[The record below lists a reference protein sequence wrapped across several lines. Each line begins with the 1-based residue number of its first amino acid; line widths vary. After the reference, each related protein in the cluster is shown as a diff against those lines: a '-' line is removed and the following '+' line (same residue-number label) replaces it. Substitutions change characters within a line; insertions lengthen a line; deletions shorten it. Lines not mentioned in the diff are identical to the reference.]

1 MRSLLR
7 LLLVCAVLVLAAA
20 LIAACGAQP
29 APAAPT
35 QAPAP
40 TQATAPQAVAPQ
52 AVIPQATQP
61 VANPST
67 AAAAAVGSDKQWS
80 QDPAP
85 SLSKNPAAANTH
97 HYQGDPN
104 APVVLIE
111 ASDFQ

>member
-1 MRSLLR
+1 MRSLLKF
-7 LLLVCAVLVLAAA
+7 LLVGAVLTTA
-20 LIAACGAQP
+20 LVVSAACGSQP

-40 TQATAPQAVAPQ
+40 TQAAAPQTVAPT
-52 AVIPQATQP
+52 ATQP
-61 VANPST
+61 AANAP
-67 AAAAAVGSDKQWS
+67 AAGAAIGSDKQWS

-85 SLSKNPAAANTH
+85 SLSKSPAAAKVR

-111 ASDFQ
+111 VSDFQ